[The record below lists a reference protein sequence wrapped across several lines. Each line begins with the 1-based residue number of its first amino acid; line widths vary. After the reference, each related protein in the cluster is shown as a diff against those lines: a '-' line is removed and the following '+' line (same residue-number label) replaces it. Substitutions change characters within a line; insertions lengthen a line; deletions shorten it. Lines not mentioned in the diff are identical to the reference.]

1 MTEPNKEKRDSAT
14 ISAKTIEALTP
25 MIREVNALMWSEEY
39 FARQI
44 PSNYL
49 GTFILPQEKG
59 ILVAVVDACRIL
71 AIHDKEGYA
80 TRSLRV
86 HLPDELLNAAQTKRV
101 SLVDENGIVFEVD
114 SQPRPHQVFC
124 VDLFGMVTVEH
135 KQPWQEEAFP
145 GVFGSWHNRDYDNVR
160 DMSSYR
166 FEVASTKHIEDLI
179 ASLTFAA
186 GYAEAPPYVDLTKL
200 TAFCKAAEQFGLS
213 FKMQFGGEDKPLVFR
228 TEGDQILGVLMP
240 ISIVDEE
247 GAASGEPQ

>member
-1 MTEPNKEKRDSAT
+1 
-14 ISAKTIEALTP
+14 
-25 MIREVNALMWSEEY
+25 MIREVNDLMWSEEY

-59 ILVAVVDACRIL
+59 TLVAVVDACRIL

-86 HLPDELLNAAQTKRV
+86 HLPDGLLNAAQTKRV

-114 SQPRPHQVFC
+114 AHPRPDKVVC
-124 VDLFGMVTVEH
+124 MDIFGMVTVEH
-135 KQPWQEEAFP
+135 KEPWQEEAFP
-145 GVFGSWHNRDYDNVR
+145 GVFGSWHNRDYDSVR

-166 FEVASTKHIEDLI
+166 FEVASTKHIENMI
-179 ASLTFAA
+179 ASLQFAS
-186 GYAEAPPYVDLTKL
+186 GYAEAPPFVDLTKL
-200 TAFCKAAEQFGLS
+200 TAFCKAAEQFELS

-228 TEGDQILGVLMP
+228 TADDQILGMLMP
-240 ISIVDEE
+240 ITSIPDDEAPE
-247 GAASGEPQ
+247 SGEPQ